1 MQQALQ
7 LQSQGQDGDQQ
18 TCSNDKREVAGYQV
32 LQTKVRAC
40 TYWSLPKMVSPPRG
54 QQPLVVLRRQR
65 QDGGPHAGTPLP
77 PLQPV
82 ERSATDTMDG
92 GGKSNGLESGQM
104 QTRADLCAAFR
115 GRVQPSG
122 DGLPGGY

>member
-7 LQSQGQDGDQQ
+7 LQTQGQDGDQE
-18 TCSNDKREVAGYQV
+18 TRADDKREVAGYQV

-40 TYWSLPKMVSPPRG
+40 THGSLPKTVRPPRG
-54 QQPLVVLRRQR
+54 RQMLVVRRR
-65 QDGGPHAGTPLP
+65 RMQDCGPDAGIPLP

-82 ERSATDTMDG
+82 ERPATDTMEG

-104 QTRADLCAAFR
+104 QTRADL
-115 GRVQPSG
+115 
-122 DGLPGGY
+122 